1 MTAAANPSPVEAGLA
16 DPGWGSKQTEAANQ
30 RKAVT
35 TMAEATTKDVKNFF
49 GMSLQEMK
57 DEWLTLPQKDREDI
71 LKGLG
76 DGTLNY

>member
-1 MTAAANPSPVEAGLA
+1 
-16 DPGWGSKQTEAANQ
+16 
-30 RKAVT
+30 
-35 TMAEATTKDVKNFF
+35 MAEATTKDVKNFF

-76 DGTLNY
+76 DGSLNY